1 MVEAVADQST
11 DEPQTRADADVWLRE
26 TARKTVRAHLQI
38 REDAEW
44 AAMVKSMTEQTQREY
59 TGRFLFELLQNAYD
73 RHSAGTIDGRVAIIL
88 RPDEGP
94 HGTLYVANTGLGFAK
109 SNVRRIAS
117 LGLSDKLVGEGIGN
131 KGVGFKSVLQICETP
146 EIYSTLSHGAPG
158 FCFRFAADDDIPDL
172 VDGDPVAAG
181 YVRDEVSMYNLTLP
195 VAEAR
200 PEITELWTEGFVT
213 VVRLPLVPDAL
224 LTVQNAI
231 LELESSDVPVLLF
244 LDRLCQVEIRRAD
257 DATKN
262 FTLTRHIEATLHP
275 AAAFRSHIVNLV
287 DEGTF
292 LVLSRTVDP
301 PSVRHVLSEA
311 VATGK
316 LDKRWAEWTSPV
328 EVSIALHR
336 GAADATPGR
345 FYTFLP
351 MGEKAPSPL
360 AGHVNG
366 PFFANFARTDVPTDH
381 PLNALLLREIA
392 GLCLSAAHALAGGG
406 EPEVAD
412 DVLDLITWN
421 SAYLPVLIDEAARSG
436 QRLEDRPVIPTREPG
451 SWTTVGDAWT
461 WPSDNTA
468 VLTAGRVG
476 RLCHLHFL
484 PALAEGRDRRLR
496 ALISALDLNA
506 EPDDQT
512 LAEWIERTL
521 ADMLA
526 AKAPISEWE
535 SAYSDLAKLFAT
547 TPDVLRSRN
556 ILLTEDW
563 QLRPCAAAAVRS
575 AASSV
580 REVTPFFPPVRQ
592 RTDDED
598 DVDPDTDLD
607 LPRSLSQ
614 RIYYLHPD
622 LTWYDNRRQQTSAR
636 RFLQEKGLVRRF
648 DSRSILEHIRGLLAG
663 RRKVADS
670 TARDALTLTYNLT
683 RSGSFGRVDLAELG
697 LLVPTIHGT
706 WVPARSALFST
717 MWPGT
722 NGDDLSTIASTSEER
737 SSELSVL
744 GNFLLARPEQ
754 LVRQSGDLQAWT
766 RFLGDIG
773 VRDVLELRQVRD
785 GRRPDGSD
793 LTRGVLANVTGVPE
807 AVKTVWQARLPQR
820 SAASYPQTPYKA
832 KSPLYWLPGQGDWD
846 RLTER
851 VRKAL
856 VRQIALGLKGGGWP
870 EEALTTAW
878 VKDRQ
883 YQPDECE
890 IHTPLYAFLA
900 TASWIQVQRPGQSG
914 VEYRRPAECWTYPSR
929 TDRNDDGPPR
939 FAPLVASGLRAL
951 LNDDA
956 TAMTRLRDLGMG
968 IWGSSD
974 DAPRLVRYLGRL
986 VANDVVTEVH
996 MPQFLATYRAAWLA
1010 CAASSLHPFAKNVK
1024 AELVVDIG
1032 GTITALTVEPEDGGE
1047 EFPELVVASVDDKS
1061 LLRLLA
1067 DFRRPVLVVDRRREQ
1082 VVDLLR
1088 QGVNAR
1094 VVASTQVAPT
1104 VLTDGAPFDPATASG
1119 SAPLVDL
1126 VPQLPVL
1133 VGTLLEYRRSSFDR
1147 GGQRAFD
1154 DALDVLRR
1162 VRIVYASVVEVR
1174 LGDDVRP
1181 LPHRLNG
1188 VLSVADAETPTLVLQ
1203 HSAGQL
1209 DWQVIESLAEPLM
1222 YLVGRPNFTD
1232 ALRLAAARLRAV
1244 NAPLDGVAVDDLAS
1258 ACGVENADVSST
1270 TRRVETAW
1278 APLLA
1283 RLYPVVA
1290 HFVGTA
1296 AATGMDPDAGT
1307 IGSESDVREALE
1319 SLGASLPKTPADILE
1334 AARNAS
1340 SIDELR
1346 LVLGVALGEMN
1357 ATLIAL
1363 GRPYEPI
1370 DYGARHADD
1379 FADHLRACRDRVTDR
1394 IRWKRWPFFAAFAP
1408 QPDWV
1413 QLRRPDV
1420 ITPDPSWA
1428 RTLDEVTLDQMDER
1442 VETELL
1448 RLLGSTPPQDGPPL
1462 RSIAECAKA
1471 NKELIT
1477 PRVGHMSDVVR
1488 AWLAKRHRQLQPPW
1502 DAPDTA
1508 GRALLEALDGSG
1520 AMDFAELSF
1529 NDVLRWLAVLG
1540 IWPASMPESDDLAE
1554 LDLTDKDLDA
1564 ERASERRRR
1573 DEAARKRRTLTV
1585 DDTAYDLDGGLV
1597 RFSSLLSASL
1607 SQTPGFLA
1615 TSNRPSR
1622 LKAIGPPGSSRGGS
1636 GGGAGGSGGGSDRGL
1651 TDTQRAAVGFAG
1663 EWFAYQWLAKVHG
1676 SDLTP
1681 ECWVSAYREEMYSG
1695 AGDDGLG
1702 WDFAVPASN
1711 KGGTRYQYYE
1721 VKTTTTDGGQLELGE
1736 TQVRAAQQFARN
1748 ESWRLLVITNVLS
1761 YQRRLHV
1768 LRNPFHQK
1776 SRGLYD
1782 FVGQGLRL
1790 RYELT

>member
-1 MVEAVADQST
+1 VVEAAAEQLT
-11 DEPQTRADADVWLRE
+11 DEPQTQADAEVWLRE

-44 AAMVKSMTEQTQREY
+44 APMVKSMTEQTQREY

-73 RHSAGTIDGRVAIIL
+73 RHPTGGVDGRIAIIL

-94 HGTLYVANTGLGFAK
+94 HATMYVANTGLGFAT

-146 EIYSTLSHGAPG
+146 EIYSTLSHGTPG
-158 FCFRFAADDDIPDL
+158 FCFRFATEDDIPDL

-181 YVRDEVSMYNLTLP
+181 YIRDEVSMYNLTLP
-195 VAEAR
+195 VAEVP

-231 LELESSDVPVLLF
+231 RELESSDVPVLLF
-244 LDRLCQVEIRRAD
+244 LDRLCRVEVRRAD

-275 AAAFRSHIVNLV
+275 AATFRSHIVNLV

-328 EVSIALHR
+328 EVSIALPR

-392 GLCLSAAHALAGGG
+392 GLCLAAAHALAGGG

-436 QRLEDRPVIPTREPG
+436 QRLEDRPVIPTREPA

-461 WPSDNTA
+461 WPSDNTE

-563 QLRPCAAAAVRS
+563 QLRPCAAAAAAAVRS
-575 AASSV
+575 AASTV
-580 REVTPFFPPVRQ
+580 REATPFFPPVRQ

-648 DSRSILEHIRGLLAG
+648 DSRSILEHIRGLLTG

-737 SSELSVL
+737 SSDLSVL

-754 LVRQSGDLQAWT
+754 VVRRSGDLPAWT
-766 RFLGDIG
+766 KFLGDIG

-785 GRRPDGSD
+785 ERRPDGSD
-793 LTRGVLANVTGVPE
+793 LTRGVLPTSRA
-807 AVKTVWQARLPQR
+807 
-820 SAASYPQTPYKA
+820 YPRQSRPSG
-832 KSPLYWLPGQGDWD
+832 KSDCRRGQ
-846 RLTER
+846 
-851 VRKAL
+851 
-856 VRQIALGLKGGGWP
+856 
-870 EEALTTAW
+870 
-878 VKDRQ
+878 
-883 YQPDECE
+883 
-890 IHTPLYAFLA
+890 
-900 TASWIQVQRPGQSG
+900 
-914 VEYRRPAECWTYPSR
+914 
-929 TDRNDDGPPR
+929 
-939 FAPLVASGLRAL
+939 
-951 LNDDA
+951 
-956 TAMTRLRDLGMG
+956 
-968 IWGSSD
+968 
-974 DAPRLVRYLGRL
+974 
-986 VANDVVTEVH
+986 
-996 MPQFLATYRAAWLA
+996 
-1010 CAASSLHPFAKNVK
+1010 
-1024 AELVVDIG
+1024 
-1032 GTITALTVEPEDGGE
+1032 
-1047 EFPELVVASVDDKS
+1047 
-1061 LLRLLA
+1061 
-1067 DFRRPVLVVDRRREQ
+1067 
-1082 VVDLLR
+1082 
-1088 QGVNAR
+1088 
-1094 VVASTQVAPT
+1094 
-1104 VLTDGAPFDPATASG
+1104 
-1119 SAPLVDL
+1119 
-1126 VPQLPVL
+1126 
-1133 VGTLLEYRRSSFDR
+1133 
-1147 GGQRAFD
+1147 QRATHK
-1154 DALDVLRR
+1154 
-1162 VRIVYASVVEVR
+1162 
-1174 LGDDVRP
+1174 P
-1181 LPHRLNG
+1181 
-1188 VLSVADAETPTLVLQ
+1188 
-1203 HSAGQL
+1203 
-1209 DWQVIESLAEPLM
+1209 
-1222 YLVGRPNFTD
+1222 
-1232 ALRLAAARLRAV
+1232 
-1244 NAPLDGVAVDDLAS
+1244 
-1258 ACGVENADVSST
+1258 
-1270 TRRVETAW
+1270 
-1278 APLLA
+1278 
-1283 RLYPVVA
+1283 
-1290 HFVGTA
+1290 
-1296 AATGMDPDAGT
+1296 
-1307 IGSESDVREALE
+1307 
-1319 SLGASLPKTPADILE
+1319 
-1334 AARNAS
+1334 
-1340 SIDELR
+1340 
-1346 LVLGVALGEMN
+1346 
-1357 ATLIAL
+1357 
-1363 GRPYEPI
+1363 
-1370 DYGARHADD
+1370 
-1379 FADHLRACRDRVTDR
+1379 
-1394 IRWKRWPFFAAFAP
+1394 
-1408 QPDWV
+1408 
-1413 QLRRPDV
+1413 
-1420 ITPDPSWA
+1420 
-1428 RTLDEVTLDQMDER
+1428 RT
-1442 VETELL
+1442 
-1448 RLLGSTPPQDGPPL
+1448 
-1462 RSIAECAKA
+1462 
-1471 NKELIT
+1471 
-1477 PRVGHMSDVVR
+1477 
-1488 AWLAKRHRQLQPPW
+1488 
-1502 DAPDTA
+1502 
-1508 GRALLEALDGSG
+1508 
-1520 AMDFAELSF
+1520 
-1529 NDVLRWLAVLG
+1529 
-1540 IWPASMPESDDLAE
+1540 
-1554 LDLTDKDLDA
+1554 
-1564 ERASERRRR
+1564 
-1573 DEAARKRRTLTV
+1573 
-1585 DDTAYDLDGGLV
+1585 
-1597 RFSSLLSASL
+1597 
-1607 SQTPGFLA
+1607 
-1615 TSNRPSR
+1615 RPSR
-1622 LKAIGPPGSSRGGS
+1622 RCTGYPGKATGIGCRSGSVRPSFARSLWGS
-1636 GGGAGGSGGGSDRGL
+1636 
-1651 TDTQRAAVGFAG
+1651 RAAAG
-1663 EWFAYQWLAKVHG
+1663 
-1676 SDLTP
+1676 P
-1681 ECWVSAYREEMYSG
+1681 
-1695 AGDDGLG
+1695 
-1702 WDFAVPASN
+1702 
-1711 KGGTRYQYYE
+1711 
-1721 VKTTTTDGGQLELGE
+1721 
-1736 TQVRAAQQFARN
+1736 
-1748 ESWRLLVITNVLS
+1748 
-1761 YQRRLHV
+1761 RR
-1768 LRNPFHQK
+1768 R
-1776 SRGLYD
+1776 
-1782 FVGQGLRL
+1782 
-1790 RYELT
+1790 